1 MKLTS
6 QLYVTTRDEWRT
18 WLAAHHETEREV
30 WLIYC
35 RKHSGKPRIPYDDAV
50 EEALCFGWI
59 DSIVQRIDD
68 ERFAQK
74 FTPRKN
80 TKRWSPSN
88 LERVRRLIRNGL
100 MTDAGLEKIDPSV
113 TRQPP
118 PARAD
123 EDENEVPEFVERAF
137 RANARAWKNF
147 NGLAPSYRRQYVGW
161 IASAKREQTRVKRL
175 SEAIELLE
183 RNQKLG
189 MK

>member
-6 QLYVTTRDEWRT
+6 QLYVTTRDEWRA

-30 WLIYC
+30 WLIYY

-74 FTPRKN
+74 FTPRRN
-80 TKRWSPSN
+80 TKRWSAAN
-88 LERVRRLIRNGL
+88 LERVRRLISNGQ
-100 MTDAGLEKIDPSV
+100 MTDAGLAKFD
-113 TRQPP
+113 P
-118 PARAD
+118 PAANQLSPPMPP
-123 EDENEVPEFVERAF
+123 EGQTNVPAYIERAIK
-137 RANARAWKNF
+137 AHARAWKNF
-147 NGLAPSYRRQYVGW
+147 NSLAPSYRRQYVGW